1 MEEPVFIFGASWRTG
16 STLLQ
21 RVVNASSD
29 VFIWGEPR
37 FLTQAQTLYARMMDI
52 ATRPGQDAG
61 DISDIPSGAWIPTV
75 FPGEERVR
83 NAYATLFCDLFA
95 YDARAARFPRWGFK
109 EVRPGAVK
117 SARFLHEIFPGSKF
131 VFLVRHPLDTYH
143 SLRNKDFFRSF
154 KNPYLPANAWATN
167 TSDFLDVLRT
177 SSLPAI
183 LVRYED
189 LTGTPDKRDEV
200 LQALCSHLRIRRTE
214 AMDNELAVRS
224 GNSTYSVALTP
235 EDIAEV
241 TRRTEHAARLCG
253 YEL

>member
-1 MEEPVFIFGASWRTG
+1 MEEPVFIFAASWRTG

-37 FLTQAQTLYARMMDI
+37 FLAQAQTLYVRMMDI
-52 ATRPGQDAG
+52 AARPGQAAG
-61 DISDIPSGAWIPTV
+61 NLSDIPSGAWIPTV
-75 FPGEERVR
+75 FPGKERVQ
-83 NAYATLFCDLFA
+83 NAFAHLFCDLFA

-117 SARFLHEIFPGSKF
+117 AAQFLHEIFPGSRF
-131 VFLVRHPLDTYH
+131 VFLVRHPMDTYH
-143 SLRNKDFFRSF
+143 SLRNMDFFRTF

-167 TSDFLDVLRT
+167 ASGFLDVTRAAT
-177 SSLPAI
+177 LPAI
-183 LVRYED
+183 LIRYED
-189 LTGTPDKRDEV
+189 LIGDPARREEV
-200 LQALCSHLRIRRTE
+200 LNRLCTHLRIRRTPE
-214 AMDNELAVRS
+214 MDGELAVKS
-224 GNSTYSVALTP
+224 GHSNYSVALTP

-241 TRRTEHAARLCG
+241 TRRTEHAARQCG